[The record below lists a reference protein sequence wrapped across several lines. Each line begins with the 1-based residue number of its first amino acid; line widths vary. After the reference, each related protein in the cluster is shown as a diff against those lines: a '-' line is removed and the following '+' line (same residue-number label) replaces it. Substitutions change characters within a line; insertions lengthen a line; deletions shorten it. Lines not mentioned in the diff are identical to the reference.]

1 MWVLKDGVIR
11 LVRIRLFLAAPVAM
25 QLSLRYKLKAG
36 QGTDNKQLKSINMF
50 AKLLALVA
58 LIPSINGQSQ
68 INATTVMGNCLMNC
82 VMAT

>member
-1 MWVLKDGVIR
+1 
-11 LVRIRLFLAAPVAM
+11 M

-82 VMAT
+82 VMANIDSTRCDM

>member
-1 MWVLKDGVIR
+1 
-11 LVRIRLFLAAPVAM
+11 M

-58 LIPSINGQSQ
+58 LISSINGESQ
-68 INATTVMGNCLMNC
+68 INATTVMGNYLMNC
-82 VMAT
+82 VMANIDSTRCDM